1 MENAEVLKL
10 IKQGESETVE
20 FKKSTSEIKEATI
33 SIASIL
39 NKHMKG
45 DLFFGI
51 ANDGRIY
58 GQTIG
63 KDTLRDVSKAVSD
76 NIEPKIYPEIHRVTV
91 DGKDCIH
98 VSFEGDERPYFAY
111 GRTYVR
117 VADEDKRL
125 GSKELEKLFL
135 KKNEWLSRWDKQYS
149 DIPMKQ
155 INDKLLKD
163 YVEKARSAGRI
174 SFGYKDVQSTLRK
187 LKLVREKK
195 ILKAAEV
202 LFSDDNSLEMQA
214 AVFAGTDKTTF
225 IDIKVFKGTIFD
237 ILKQSEEYISEKMNW
252 RVEFRDF
259 KRVEIPEIPTNAIR
273 EAVVNSLCHRDYFRA
288 DANKIAIFKDR
299 ITIYNPGEFPSG
311 VEPQDFIME
320 TADSMQRNPLI
331 AEIMYYSKDIER
343 WGTGIKRIHDECAKN
358 SVKVDFKRCKGGFS
372 VVFYRK
378 TIFEGAA
385 SAPANAPANA
395 PVKLTGLQEQLLTLI
410 KQEPKATLDSLAGQ
424 SGKDRSTV
432 RRNIAKLKGI
442 GILRRVGSDKDGYWE
457 IVKADNMKVN
467 TL

>member
-1 MENAEVLKL
+1 
-10 IKQGESETVE
+10 
-20 FKKSTSEIKEATI
+20 
-33 SIASIL
+33 
-39 NKHMKG
+39 
-45 DLFFGI
+45 
-51 ANDGRIY
+51 
-58 GQTIG
+58 
-63 KDTLRDVSKAVSD
+63 
-76 NIEPKIYPEIHRVTV
+76 
-91 DGKDCIH
+91 
-98 VSFEGDERPYFAY
+98 
-111 GRTYVR
+111 
-117 VADEDKRL
+117 
-125 GSKELEKLFL
+125 
-135 KKNEWLSRWDKQYS
+135 
-149 DIPMKQ
+149 MKQ

-378 TIFEGAA
+378 TYPEDTVKVT
-385 SAPANAPANA
+385 PKVTEMVTVKVTAN
-395 PVKLTGLQEQLLTLI
+395 QEKILGLI
-410 KQEPKATLDSLAGQ
+410 KANPHATATEMAKAVGISERKIKENL
-424 SGKDRSTV
+424 K
-432 RRNIAKLKGI
+432 KLKVLGR
-442 GILRRVGSDKDGYWE
+442 LRRIGPDKGGHWE
-457 IVKADNMKVN
+457 I
-467 TL
+467 TETTTGT